1 MEHQLPAVV
10 MPPNLLKARV
20 PHLLPPC
27 SDRPVPIPGPGIQL
41 TSLSNV
47 EVRAGGMRRC
57 SAWPGEALPLP
68 PGLLETSAPFTL
80 WR

>member
-1 MEHQLPAVV
+1 
-10 MPPNLLKARV
+10 MPPCLLKAGV

-47 EVRAGGMRRC
+47 EVRAGGMRRVQHL
-57 SAWPGEALPLP
+57 AWGGAAAAALL
-68 PGLLETSAPFTL
+68 
-80 WR
+80 